1 MFPKTHISA
10 WYYLP
15 KYYMKKRV
23 DPLDYYILSLTSII
37 TMCFYNREVRH
48 VKNVALSDVFKKGR
62 RYLKRFYFH
71 CFTLV
76 V

>member
-1 MFPKTHISA
+1 
-10 WYYLP
+10 
-15 KYYMKKRV
+15 MKKRV

-37 TMCFYNREVRH
+37 TMCFYSREVRH
-48 VKNVALSDVFKKGR
+48 VKNVALLDVFKKGR